1 METILRTLAVYG
13 FLLVIFRL
21 AGKRAMA
28 DTDTFDFVV
37 LLIIS
42 EATQQA
48 LVGDDYSLTT
58 AFLVITTLI
67 GCGLLLAVIKQRSS
81 GAARILD
88 GLPVVIIDDGKLL
101 HDRMAKLHVDEQDVL
116 EAGRCQEGIGTI
128 EEIRYAVLERNG
140 QISVVTHKK

>member
-1 METILRTLAVYG
+1 
-13 FLLVIFRL
+13 
-21 AGKRAMA
+21 MA

-140 QISVVTHKK
+140 QISVVPHKK

>member
-48 LVGDDYSLTT
+48 LVGEDYSLTT

-140 QISVVTHKK
+140 QISVVPHKK

>member
-58 AFLVITTLI
+58 AFLVFTTLI

-140 QISVVTHKK
+140 QISVVPHKK

>member
-140 QISVVTHKK
+140 QISVVPHKK